1 MTFEE
6 LKQDIE
12 KINDLHDQIIE
23 NKDKYIKLLEDH
35 VAELR
40 SIIET
45 YILKKKPNGE
55 SNTQV

>member
-6 LKQDIE
+6 LRQDIE
-12 KINDLHDQIIE
+12 KMNSLHEEIVE
-23 NKDKYIKLLEDH
+23 NKDKHIKILEDH
-35 VAELR
+35 IVELR

-55 SNTQV
+55 SNNQV